1 MEFFIILLIVGAT
14 VGGIILFILLWVISC
29 YNRFVHLKALLNEA
43 WSGIEV
49 QLKRRYDL
57 IPNLIATVKGYSSHE
72 KELFENIAQLRA
84 SAMRATSINEKRE
97 LETALTSSLKNLM
110 VIVEQYPELKA
121 NTNFLHLQ
129 NELSGVETEL
139 QLSRR
144 YYNGTARNFNS
155 SVASFPSNIIAQKY
169 GFDQV
174 AYFELTHAQERE
186 TPKVQF

>member
-1 MEFFIILLIVGAT
+1 MTTLMILAVIGA
-14 VGGIILFILLWVISC
+14 VIGGMILFTLLWAISC
-29 YNRFVHLKALLNEA
+29 YNRLVHLKALLNEG
-43 WSGIEV
+43 WSGIDV

-57 IPNLIATVKGYSSHE
+57 IPNLIATVKGYSTHE

-97 LETALTSSLKNLM
+97 LESSLTAGLKSLM
-110 VIVEQYPELKA
+110 VIVESYPELKA

-129 NELSGVETEL
+129 SELSGIETEL

-169 GFDQV
+169 GFENV
-174 AYFELTHAQERE
+174 AYFELSTAQERE

>member
-1 MEFFIILLIVGAT
+1 MKTLMILGIIGAIIS
-14 VGGIILFILLWVISC
+14 GIILVILLWAISC
-29 YNRFVHLKALLNEA
+29 YNRLVHLKAMLNEA

-57 IPNLIATVKGYSSHE
+57 IPNLIATVKGYSTHE

-84 SAMRATSINEKRE
+84 SAMRATSINEKQQ
-97 LETALTSSLKNLM
+97 LETALTSGLKNLM
-110 VIVEQYPELKA
+110 VIVESYPELKA

-129 NELSGVETEL
+129 TELSSIETEI

-155 SVASFPSNIIAQKY
+155 SVASFPSNIIARKY
-169 GFDQV
+169 GFDL
-174 AYFELTHAQERE
+174 APYFELTNTQERE

>member
-1 MEFFIILLIVGAT
+1 MTTLMILTVLGAIIGGFILV
-14 VGGIILFILLWVISC
+14 ILLWAISC
-29 YNRFVHLKALLNEA
+29 YNRLVHLKALLNEA

-57 IPNLIATVKGYSSHE
+57 IPNLIATVKGYNTHE

-84 SAMRATSINEKRE
+84 SAMRATSISEKRE
-97 LETALTSSLKNLM
+97 FESALTTSLKNLM
-110 VIVEQYPELKA
+110 IIVEQYPELKA

-129 NELSGVETEL
+129 TELSAIEGEI

-155 SVASFPSNIIAQKY
+155 SVASFPTTIIARMY
-169 GFDQV
+169 GFETA
-174 AYFELTHAQERE
+174 AYFELTNPQERE